1 MATAPTGFG
10 AEVRTALDERRAF
23 LVEEGLATRRGQQT
37 ILARD
42 LLSTLR
48 DRDVAQVGRALAT
61 EAGSEHR
68 PVKDGDS
75 VRGIYRRSVMLTSGR
90 FAMID
95 DGVGFSLVPWKP
107 VLEQRLGQTVSGVVR
122 GGSVSW
128 DLSRQRGI
136 GV

>member
-1 MATAPTGFG
+1 M
-10 AEVRTALDERRAF
+10 
-23 LVEEGLATRRGQQT
+23 
-37 ILARD
+37 
-42 LLSTLR
+42 
-48 DRDVAQVGRALAT
+48 
-61 EAGSEHR
+61 
-68 PVKDGDS
+68 KDGDS

-122 GGSVSW
+122 CGSVSW

-136 GV
+136 GI